1 MGKQVTHES
10 DSARKSVGGLI
21 AAGICLIGFP
31 FSSLAADVDDAA
43 AQQSTQQ
50 TADVDR
56 QAVELREV
64 KVTAQRRVDE
74 LQDVPLAVTA
84 FDAVELDRRQITS
97 TFDLAQNVPNLYGS
111 KTTGPASGIEW
122 FLRGVG
128 SVEISPT
135 IDVPVGTYVDDIYIA
150 RQSANQLEL
159 LDLQRVEVLRGPQ
172 GVQFGRNTT
181 GGAIHMITR
190 KPLSS
195 PRVAATLGVGSY
207 GLRRF
212 RATVDGPL
220 SDNTAGQFAVFR
232 AKSDGWLKSLT
243 TGDSYNG
250 QDDWGA
256 RGAVTI
262 QPTENIMWD
271 LSATYTNADA
281 IGLGAASIPGTRT
294 PLSGSLKRAYTDL
307 RNCRGSKDLVTAVI
321 DDKCAFNRT
330 ESLLIASNAQWN
342 FGDLTFNAITGYYG
356 LSQQYAF
363 DLYDNNP
370 LLGNPHFDVANDGR
384 THQFSQEFK
393 LNGDA
398 MEGRLKYVSGLYY
411 LNERNSTDMWDFYG
425 AGPFRMVIAERTP
438 VRNKTVSLAAYTQV
452 DYSLTEK
459 ATLQLGA
466 RVTDEEKTFSVS
478 GIDVD
483 GVPFSAERLYEAG
496 VPRKLSITKWTPKAA
511 LQYEWNPRLMTYV
524 SATNG
529 FKSGGWNGRGTTPE
543 TMAAFDPETVTSF
556 EAGLRSESMDKRF
569 RLNATAFHVRYKD
582 LQLVSAIG
590 NDFVTTNAGDSQTYG
605 LEIES
610 SLQATARLRFD
621 GSLGLQRA
629 KYLRLSPIAAAYGIG
644 PDPVN
649 TPKVTGQFMAD
660 YQITPELLGGEVS
673 VGGSAHY
680 QGAFYQGSTND
691 PVTLVDSHTLLN
703 AQLNWR
709 QNAGPWSVRAGCTN
723 CSDVSWFST
732 NLIGVLYGREPRM
745 WNFQVSY
752 LMN

>member
-1 MGKQVTHES
+1 MGKQ
-10 DSARKSVGGLI
+10 GGRQDKRTRGACRFMFAGMFFMGVLPANVL
-21 AAGICLIGFP
+21 AAGDT
-31 FSSLAADVDDAA
+31 SSIQDPTEVAVDGD
-43 AQQSTQQ
+43 QKT
-50 TADVDR
+50 
-56 QAVELREV
+56 VELRQV
-64 KVTAQRRVDE
+64 TVTAQRRVDQ
-74 LQDVPLAVTA
+74 LQDVPIAVTA

-97 TFDLAQNVPNLYGS
+97 AFDLAQNVPNLYGT

-159 LDLQRVEVLRGPQ
+159 LDVQRIEVLRGPQ

-195 PRVAATLGVGSY
+195 PRIAASMSVGSH
-207 GLRRF
+207 GLKRL

-220 SDNTAGQFAVFR
+220 SDNSAGQFAVFR
-232 AKSDGWLKSLT
+232 AKSDGWLKSLV

-256 RGAVTI
+256 RGAVLL
-262 QPTENIMWD
+262 QPADGVMWD

-281 IGLGAASIPGTRT
+281 IGLGSASVPGTRDAV
-294 PLSGSLKRAYTDL
+294 SGSLGEAYTDL
-307 RNCRGSKDLVTAVI
+307 RNCRGSEDLVTAVI

-330 ESLLIASNAQWN
+330 ESLLLASNIEWA
-342 FGDLTFNAITGYYG
+342 FGGVTLNAITGYYG

-393 LNGDA
+393 LNGQGLG
-398 MEGRLKYVSGLYY
+398 GRLKYVSGLYY
-411 LNERNSTDMWDFYG
+411 LNERNTTGMWDLYG
-425 AGPFRMVIAERTP
+425 EGDFRMVIAERTP
-438 VRNKTVSLAAYTQV
+438 VRNKTVSIAAYTQA

-466 RVTDEEKTFSVS
+466 RLTDEEKKFAVR
-478 GIDVD
+478 GIDVT
-483 GVPFSAERLYEAG
+483 GIPFSAERLDEAG
-496 VPRKLSITKWTPKAA
+496 VPRQLNITKWTPKAA
-511 LQYEWNPRLMTYV
+511 LQYEWNPGLMTYV
-524 SATNG
+524 SATSG

-543 TMAAFDPETVTSF
+543 TMAAFNPETVRSF
-556 EAGLRSESMDKRF
+556 EAGMRSEWWDKRF

-590 NDFVTTNAGDSQTYG
+590 SDFVTTNAGNSQTYG
-605 LEIES
+605 LEFES
-610 SLQATARLRFD
+610 SLQATSRLRFD

-629 KYLRLSPIAAAYGIG
+629 KYLRLSPSAMAYGIG

-649 TPKVTGQFMAD
+649 TPKVSAQVIAD
-660 YQITPELLGGEVS
+660 YVLSQEVAGGTVS

-680 QGAFYQGSTND
+680 QGEFYQGSTND
-691 PVTLVDSHTLLN
+691 PVTLVDSHALFN
-703 AQLNWR
+703 AQVNWK
-709 QNAGPWSVRAGCTN
+709 QNSGPWGVRVGCTN

-745 WNFQVSY
+745 WTLQVSY
-752 LMN
+752 LMD